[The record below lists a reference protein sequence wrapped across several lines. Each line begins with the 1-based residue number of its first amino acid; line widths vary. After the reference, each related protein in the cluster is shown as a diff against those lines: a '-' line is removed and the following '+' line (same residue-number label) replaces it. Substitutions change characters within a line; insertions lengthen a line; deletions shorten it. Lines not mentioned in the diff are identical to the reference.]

1 MSDRLIH
8 APGPEYVPAAGSEF
22 GAPEPEIIEREGRT
36 VTAWF
41 ISDPPRHPVQAL
53 IDAIRQT
60 GNDAALGIVAGPSG
74 EVAVSIAAYRDVL
87 LETTPEPVRVNRE
100 TLALFGRCALRAAA
114 DPTLWEENK

>member
-8 APGPEYVPAAGSEF
+8 APGPEYVPAPGSEF
-22 GAPEPEIIEREGRT
+22 GAPDPEIIDNEGRT
-36 VTAWF
+36 LTAWF
-41 ISDPPRHPVQAL
+41 ISAPPRDPVQAL
-53 IDAIRQT
+53 LDAIRQT
-60 GNDAALGIVAGPSG
+60 GTDTALGIIAGPGG

-87 LETTPEPVRVNRE
+87 LENPPEPVKVNRE

>member
-8 APGPEYVPAAGSEF
+8 APGPEYVPAPGSEF
-22 GAPEPEIIEREGRT
+22 GAPDPETIENEGRT

-60 GNDAALGIVAGPSG
+60 GTDAAMGIVAGPDG
-74 EVAVSIAAYRDVL
+74 EVAVSIATYRDVL
-87 LETTPEPVRVNRE
+87 MENYPEPVKVNRE
-100 TLALFGRCALRAAA
+100 ALALFGRCCLRAAA

>member
-8 APGPEYVPAAGSEF
+8 TPSPEYVPAAGSEF
-22 GAPEPEIIEREGRT
+22 GAPDPETVEREGRT

-41 ISDPPRHPVQAL
+41 ISEPPRHPVQAL
-53 IDAIRQT
+53 IDAICQT
-60 GNDAALGIVAGPSG
+60 GTDAALGIVAGPGG
-74 EVAVSIAAYRDVL
+74 EVAVSVAAYRDVL
-87 LETTPEPVRVNRE
+87 LENPPEPVRVNRE